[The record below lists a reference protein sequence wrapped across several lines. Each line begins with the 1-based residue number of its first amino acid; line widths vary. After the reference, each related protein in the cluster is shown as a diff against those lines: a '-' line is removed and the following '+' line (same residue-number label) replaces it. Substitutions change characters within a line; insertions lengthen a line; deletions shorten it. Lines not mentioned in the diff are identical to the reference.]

1 MIHPKKNTLK
11 MTKHAESKAKHWK
24 SEPAKLLCIVHDHNW
39 SKDGRGP
46 IKPLKI
52 KNGTQTV
59 PVKNK

>member
-1 MIHPKKNTLK
+1 

-24 SEPAKLLCIVHDHNW
+24 SERAKLLCIVHDHNW

-52 KNGTQTV
+52 KYGTQTV
-59 PVKNK
+59 QVKKKKNS